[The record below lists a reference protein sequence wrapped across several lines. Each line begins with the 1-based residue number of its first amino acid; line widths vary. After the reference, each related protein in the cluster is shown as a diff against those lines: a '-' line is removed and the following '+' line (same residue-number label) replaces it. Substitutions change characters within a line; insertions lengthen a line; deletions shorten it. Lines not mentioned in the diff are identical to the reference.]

1 MELIRVVGR
10 YQDTVFH
17 LRGDAQSVNEAQL
30 QKLADTYAAKE
41 YGKKA
46 FDRNIGIV

>member
-1 MELIRVVGR
+1 MIGR

-17 LRGDAQSVNEAQL
+17 LRGDASTVTEAQL
-30 QKLADTYAAKE
+30 QKMADAQAAKE

-46 FDRNIGIV
+46 FNRNIGIV